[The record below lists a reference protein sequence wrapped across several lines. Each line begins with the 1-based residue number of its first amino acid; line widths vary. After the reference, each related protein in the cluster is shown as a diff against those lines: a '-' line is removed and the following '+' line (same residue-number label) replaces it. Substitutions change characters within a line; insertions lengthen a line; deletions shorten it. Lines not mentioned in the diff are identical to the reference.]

1 MGGLARRVS
10 YEKLFRKNLAQV
22 PLLIVE
28 SGDFMADERN
38 AHGELRPDASI
49 KDEWIRK
56 SYDQFPADVIN
67 ISSRDLRYISRL
79 LQKKRDGWKGRDS
92 TDIEAIG
99 VGQYNKH
106 FA

>member
-28 SGDFMADERN
+28 SGDFLTDERN
-38 AHGELRPDASI
+38 AHGELRSDVST
-49 KDEWIRK
+49 KDEWIMK
-56 SYDQFPADVIN
+56 AYDQFPVDVIN

-79 LQKKRDGWKGRDS
+79 LQKKRGG
-92 TDIEAIG
+92 
-99 VGQYNKH
+99 
-106 FA
+106 